1 MAGAA
6 PASPLLTIP
15 RRRDAIIKS
24 FSLQE
29 DHFSVVREETRADH
43 GEQIIFKVPRPGS
56 QPPEWLGYIR
66 WTGQDDH
73 GRVELV
79 NRRAG
84 LQPSHLDIGGTSKF
98 GDRSQAGT
106 HGEGLKIA
114 LLVLQRGQQNHCV
127 RCHSGSFQ
135 WNFDF
140 TVKGRLVARLLRM
153 SDKKLRQLRDESRLA
168 FQDGSCPFAADPQ
181 CDVRFVIGQEATGRN
196 EIGIRTPRNAVRRR
210 DFTSWCKTALFLD
223 SDARQ
228 QDIISGRDGALILDE
243 RLRGRIYLKGL
254 LLQESTPQRS
264 ASITG
269 KPLMFGY
276 NFAAGWTNRDR
287 QSMAS
292 MRDESK
298 AILSTWDMA
307 LAVRPD
313 LVAELSAMLNCQTT
327 EYADVSGAELFIRR
341 ETALRLAR
349 HLLSTGQ
356 KWFFSSKEKA
366 EVSGKQL
373 RTWWRRL
380 PSDQNP
386 ALPAIIDGLGLQGE
400 ELSDAYW
407 ALLASFR
414 LVRTADQEQKRR
426 FERAELC
433 STRPSAF
440 ASWCDHLLQA
450 CIRGC
455 SYTRGVCVRFV
466 HAGGLSLHTLY
477 ADSERGRFLLVHAD
491 WLDPERG
498 RQRLGLPTNVVESD
512 LLFHAVRQLFSD
524 AIDQVPASCFDPE
537 HVQSLASLR
546 KWEKTRA
553 EQRILEFLRLFREA
567 HVSIRPSQI
576 VIEHSV
582 RLAPAPTYQLHRL
595 STCEA
600 LMQSLIASDGEPRS
614 SDAHRPANLDI
625 PFLQYPRCRIAVSAA
640 R

>member
-66 WTGQDDH
+66 WTSQDDH

-366 EVSGKQL
+366 EVSNKQL
-373 RTWWRRL
+373 RTWWTL
-380 PSDQNP
+380 
-386 ALPAIIDGLGLQGE
+386 
-400 ELSDAYW
+400 
-407 ALLASFR
+407 
-414 LVRTADQEQKRR
+414 TKR
-426 FERAELC
+426 
-433 STRPSAF
+433 
-440 ASWCDHLLQA
+440 
-450 CIRGC
+450 
-455 SYTRGVCVRFV
+455 
-466 HAGGLSLHTLY
+466 
-477 ADSERGRFLLVHAD
+477 
-491 WLDPERG
+491 PE
-498 RQRLGLPTNVVESD
+498 
-512 LLFHAVRQLFSD
+512 
-524 AIDQVPASCFDPE
+524 SC
-537 HVQSLASLR
+537 
-546 KWEKTRA
+546 T
-553 EQRILEFLRLFREA
+553 
-567 HVSIRPSQI
+567 
-576 VIEHSV
+576 
-582 RLAPAPTYQLHRL
+582 
-595 STCEA
+595 
-600 LMQSLIASDGEPRS
+600 S
-614 SDAHRPANLDI
+614 SHH
-625 PFLQYPRCRIAVSAA
+625 
-640 R
+640 